1 MVSILHTGF
10 PITDA
15 VLEGKQEGK
24 IFNLGNSSFVLHKS
38 GFGSILNTEEL
49 PLDTFLEL
57 IASNELPQYFHI
69 YDASKSLMDYLS
81 TKSDLVNV
89 KVRERQTLQYTHSN
103 ELVVDLP
110 VNCSIL
116 KTSEFNKHIAEKFPL
131 DLFHRFWSEEQ
142 DFIENSMAVTLKV
155 QEEIVSICY
164 SAAVSNGISEI
175 DVYTSENRRGKGYAS
190 LTASVFI
197 NNCISES
204 IIPNWDCFKEN
215 TSSLKTALSLGFEN
229 TKEYKL
235 LSIYRKNEQKYP

>member
-142 DFIENSMAVTLKV
+142 DFLENSMAVALKV
-155 QEEIVSICY
+155 QEEPVSICY
-164 SAAVSNGISEI
+164 SAATSNGIAEI
-175 DVYTSENRRGKGYAS
+175 DIFTCENQRGKGYAS
-190 LTASVFI
+190 KAAGVFV
-197 NNCISES
+197 NNCISEG
-204 IIPNWDCFKEN
+204 IVPNWDCFKEN
-215 TSSLKTALSLGFEN
+215 IGSISTATSIGF
-229 TKEYKL
+229 KKKSEYKL
-235 LSIYRKNEQKYP
+235 TSIFIK